1 MIAAL
6 ISASDRLREFE
17 MEFHGKFFTSY
28 GCEYVHARSYSGVKY
43 VEMLRSIVCFLP
55 GLSPFNKKKV
65 TVAVTCVC
73 LLKCLEAQFS
83 MSVSEEGFLRV
94 NSGKIPQLA
103 LGIMFRAFRL
113 AVN

>member
-1 MIAAL
+1 
-6 ISASDRLREFE
+6 
-17 MEFHGKFFTSY
+17 MEFHGKFFTSH
-28 GCEYVHARSYSGVKY
+28 GCEYVHARSYSGV
-43 VEMLRSIVCFLP
+43 EMLRSNVCFLP
-55 GLSPFNKKKV
+55 GLSPFNKQKV
-65 TVAVTCVC
+65 MVAITCVC

>member
-1 MIAAL
+1 MVFFACTSGDNQKLAAA
-6 ISASDRLREFE
+6 I
-17 MEFHGKFFTSY
+17 TW
-28 GCEYVHARSYSGVKY
+28 
-43 VEMLRSIVCFLP
+43 
-55 GLSPFNKKKV
+55 
-65 TVAVTCVC
+65 VC

-94 NSGKIPQLA
+94 NSGNIPQLA